1 MKKTAF
7 LLSTCTFW
15 GFTLFSI
22 IAIPL
27 SLLAFLEYYFN
38 WDFPFIEIVKRDS
51 LDFAKI
57 KNIGIEFWLKYTVVS
72 MWATLIF
79 YSIYFYTLKNFFGVF
94 ISARTFEEESL
105 KQFIKFYKLNFV
117 PVFIGF
123 IGIIIQFASLNK
135 FEFDEP
141 HFFVILHLIV
151 AFFLY
156 FYLDLIRKGNNIQQ
170 ENDLTI

>member
-7 LLSTCTFW
+7 LLSKCIFW

-38 WDFPFIEIVKRDS
+38 WDFSFIEIVKRDT

-57 KNIGIEFWLKYTVVS
+57 NNIGIEFWLKYTVVS

-79 YSIYFYTLKNFFGVF
+79 YSVYFYTLKNFFGVF

-123 IGIIIQFASLNK
+123 IGIIIQFASINK

-141 HFFVILHLIV
+141 HFFVIIHLIV